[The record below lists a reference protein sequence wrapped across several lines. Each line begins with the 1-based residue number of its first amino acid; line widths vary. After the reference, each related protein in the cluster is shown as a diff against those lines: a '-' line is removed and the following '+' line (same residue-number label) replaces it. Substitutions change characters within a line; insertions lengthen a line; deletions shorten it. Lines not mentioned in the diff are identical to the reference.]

1 MTNKALEEDVRRGQ
15 QRKQRSDR
23 TTAAVPETASA
34 APEARE
40 NPIEPEANPK
50 RRLLLKSASLTA
62 SGSGQQKE
70 KRSIPDDE
78 SRVQVEDTSETG
90 TGEGTALP
98 AAPSANTGR
107 RIVVKSEPVAVT
119 TQEAVDGHCE
129 KAMRIASVE
138 QIELG
143 NIMELSIAG
152 QVLRWA
158 RQSNLFGGVSLH
170 RADGG
175 NLKNH
180 SYLMVA
186 RHLREK
192 IQPSMLVVTIRGMC
206 SAALR
211 ELLRVVRD
219 QIEERSVVVIVSN
232 IESTNWKKTSVKT
245 LLREKQLKYTDVEE
259 MRE

>member
-1 MTNKALEEDVRRGQ
+1 M
-15 QRKQRSDR
+15 
-23 TTAAVPETASA
+23 
-34 APEARE
+34 
-40 NPIEPEANPK
+40 
-50 RRLLLKSASLTA
+50 KSASLTA

-98 AAPSANTGR
+98 AAPSANRR

-143 NIMELSIAG
+143 NIMELSITG

-158 RQSNLFGGVSLH
+158 RQSNLSGGVSLR

-180 SYLMVA
+180 SHLTVA

-192 IQPSMLVVTIRGMC
+192 THTSMLVVTIREGEERGTC
-206 SAALR
+206 NAVLR

-219 QIEERSVVVIVSN
+219 QIEERGVVIIVSN
-232 IESTNWKKTSVKT
+232 KQSTIWKETSVKT
-245 LLREKQLKYTDVEE
+245 LLREKQLKYSAAGITISLTFC
-259 MRE
+259 RPPGN